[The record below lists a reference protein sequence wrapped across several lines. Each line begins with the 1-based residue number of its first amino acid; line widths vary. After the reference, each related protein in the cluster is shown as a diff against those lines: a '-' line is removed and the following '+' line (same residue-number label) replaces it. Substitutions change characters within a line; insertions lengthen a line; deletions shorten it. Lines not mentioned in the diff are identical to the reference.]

1 MSSAVASSNV
11 PPSCHG
17 GLENLDDE
25 HDYWIEEVEG
35 TVPPALE
42 GTFYRNGPGRQRIGT
57 ERYGHWFD
65 GDGMLCAFRFDQGRV
80 HFRNRYVRTPKYED
94 ETRAG
99 AIRYRGFG
107 TQIPGGLRKNLLK
120 APANP
125 ANTHSVCHAGRLLA
139 LYEGGRPWALDPQ
152 DLSTQGEWDF
162 DGALAAGEVMS
173 AHGRAHPFSGDYISF
188 GAGMEGWGLRGPR
201 PCLNLYRVNHAGT
214 LYRRGRVSLDTMPFC
229 HDFAITEHYA
239 LFFLGSIVFGNP
251 IPILLGARTFSDLV
265 RYDSAVP
272 MQVLVVDLKDFS
284 VARQFET
291 SPGTIIHFGNAY
303 EDGDEIVVDGMFA
316 DDFDANETLK
326 DVFNPDGR
334 FNGGQYHRYRLN
346 LRSGQLQQESV
357 TDTESEFPTYNPRYT
372 GRRNEVTYTAASV
385 ANGAN
390 SFFNALQRIPRE
402 GAEQLLT
409 LPPGTYGSEP
419 VFAATADAR
428 HEEDGYLLSVV
439 YNAFTHRS
447 ELHIL
452 RAENI
457 EDRVAVLRLP
467 HHIPH
472 QFHGQYQARGAATP

>member
-1 MSSAVASSNV
+1 MSASVAAANE

-35 TVPPALE
+35 TVPPALA

-57 ERYGHWFD
+57 QQYGHWFD

-80 HFRNRYVRTPKYED
+80 RFRNRYVRTPKYEH
-94 ETRAG
+94 ETQAG
-99 AIRYRGFG
+99 EIRYRGFG
-107 TQIPGGLRKNLLK
+107 TQIPGGLRKNLFK

-125 ANTHSVCHAGRLLA
+125 ANTHSVCHGGRLLA

-152 DLSTQGEWDF
+152 DLSTQAEWDF
-162 DGALAAGEVMS
+162 DGALKVGEVMS
-173 AHGRAHPFSGDYISF
+173 AHGRTHPFSGDYISF
-188 GAGMEGWGLRGPR
+188 GAGMEGWGLKGPR
-201 PCLNLYRVNHAGT
+201 PCLNLYRINQAGA
-214 LYRRGRVSLDTMPFC
+214 LYRRGSVSLETMPFC
-229 HDFAITEHYA
+229 HDFAVTEHYA
-239 LFFLGSIVFGNP
+239 VFFLGSIVFGNP
-251 IPILLGARTFSDLV
+251 VPILLGARTFSDLV
-265 RYDSAVP
+265 RYDSSVP
-272 MQVLVVDLKDFS
+272 MQVLVVDLQDFS
-284 VARQFET
+284 ITRRFET
-291 SPGTIIHFGNAY
+291 TPGTIIHFGNAY
-303 EDGDEIVVDGMFA
+303 EDGDEVIVDGMFA
-316 DDFDANETLK
+316 EDFEANETLK

-346 LRSGQLQQESV
+346 LKTGHLSQESV
-357 TDTESEFPTYNPRYT
+357 TATESEFPTYNPRYT
-372 GRRNEVTYTAASV
+372 GRRNKVTYTAASI

-390 SFFNALQRIPRE
+390 SFFNALQRVTRD
-402 GAEQLLT
+402 GAAQLLT

-419 VFAATADAR
+419 VFAATPDSRNEA
-428 HEEDGYLLSVV
+428 DGYLLSVV

-452 RAENI
+452 RAEDL

-472 QFHGQYQARGAATP
+472 QFHGQYQARSAAAH